1 MKHFQDNKSSTMHK
15 RVTSDVSLT
24 TLSLQACPDCG
35 CTCRGCFS
43 SHSRQIGLEGAS
55 VCPADEQH
63 SLDLHQEI
71 EALESQLRRSN
82 NHISQIEHEIIDSK
96 QMAEYEVL
104 KLTDELA
111 KLRDRYDRLYE
122 SHKRLQ
128 KVNHGLEDKLLK
140 VVNGFEGDKI
150 GLQKEVALMTSK
162 LVEAKSLICELEEE
176 NEQTRKDCNYAVQLL
191 QCKPSNFVAHKLNT
205 LPMELQERV
214 KSHMTREEIINCEDA
229 PQNESAKLIRVP
241 MQTFPPTA
249 MVYSINN
256 SSQKSNKDM
265 NRNSTDSVPMNLIAK
280 VLTQPESKR
289 KPRRMY
295 ICLRCKL
302 DVVVHDKEVQVSMG
316 REINS
321 SNGGSGSLRVH
332 KLPSRIR
339 TNSTET
345 EI

>member
-1 MKHFQDNKSSTMHK
+1 MKHFHDNKSQTMHK
-15 RVTSDVSLT
+15 RVTSDVSLM
-24 TLSLQACPDCG
+24 SLTQACPDCG

-43 SHSRQIGLEGAS
+43 NHS
-55 VCPADEQH
+55 

-71 EALESQLRRSN
+71 EALESQLRKSN

-96 QMAEYEVL
+96 QLAEYEVL

-140 VVNGFEGDKI
+140 VVNGFEGDKM
-150 GLQKEVALMTSK
+150 GLQKELALMTSK
-162 LVEAKSLICELEEE
+162 LVEAKSLVCELEEE

-214 KSHMTREEIINCEDA
+214 KSHMTREEIINCEDG
-229 PQNESAKLIRVP
+229 PQNESTKLIRVP

-256 SSQKSNKDM
+256 SSQKSIKDTNK
-265 NRNSTDSVPMNLIAK
+265 NSTDSVPMNLIAK
-280 VLTQPESKR
+280 VLTQPETKR

-316 REINS
+316 RDVNC
-321 SNGGSGSLRVH
+321 SNGGIGSSGSLRVH
-332 KLPSRIR
+332 KPPGRIR
-339 TNSTET
+339 TISTET

>member
-1 MKHFQDNKSSTMHK
+1 MKPSEGTKPQTMHK

-24 TLSLQACPDCG
+24 MTQACPDCG

-43 SHSRQIGLEGAS
+43 NHSSQN
-55 VCPADEQH
+55 

-71 EALESQLRRSN
+71 EALESQLRKSN

-96 QMAEYEVL
+96 HVAEYEVL
-104 KLTDELA
+104 KLTEELA

-140 VVNGFEGDKI
+140 VVNSFEGDKM
-150 GLQKEVALMTSK
+150 GLQKEVALLTSK
-162 LVEAKSLICELEEE
+162 VVEAKSHVCELEEE

-205 LPMELQERV
+205 LPMDLQERV

-229 PQNESAKLIRVP
+229 PPNNELTKLIRVP

-256 SSQKSNKDM
+256 SSQKSNKDA
-265 NRNSTDSVPMNLIAK
+265 NTNSTDSVPMNLIAK
-280 VLTQPESKR
+280 VLTQPESRR

-295 ICLRCKL
+295 ICIQCKL
-302 DVVVHDKEVQVSMG
+302 DVVVHDKEVQVCMG
-316 REINS
+316 REING
-321 SNGGSGSLRVH
+321 SNGGTGSSGSLRVH
-332 KLPSRIR
+332 KPSGRIR
-339 TNSTET
+339 TSSTET

>member
-1 MKHFQDNKSSTMHK
+1 MKQDNNNLQTMHK

-24 TLSLQACPDCG
+24 SISLQACPDCG

-43 SHSRQIGLEGAS
+43 NHSREIHS
-55 VCPADEQH
+55 DVH
-63 SLDLHQEI
+63 NSLDLHQEI
-71 EALESQLRRSN
+71 EALESQLRKSN
-82 NHISQIEHEIIDSK
+82 NHISQIEHEIINSK
-96 QMAEYEVL
+96 QLAEYDVL
-104 KLTDELA
+104 KLTEELA

-140 VVNGFEGDKI
+140 VVNGFEGDKM

-249 MVYSINN
+249 MVYSIN
-256 SSQKSNKDM
+256 SSQKSNKDQ
-265 NRNSTDSVPMNLIAK
+265 NKNSTDSVPMNLIAK

-316 REINS
+316 REINGS
-321 SNGGSGSLRVH
+321 GGALGNSGSLRVH
-332 KLPSRIR
+332 KPPGRVR
-339 TNSTET
+339 TMSTET